1 MMRSQETRPDSL
13 QPTLLVVDDDETN
26 RKILSGRLEAE
37 GHKVSVAENGRRA
50 LEMIEA
56 QPFDLVLLDILMP
69 EMDGYQV
76 LKYLKSHQTL
86 RDIPIIVLSA
96 LDEIESAVRCIEMGA
111 EDYLTKPFN
120 PVLLRAR
127 IGACLEKKRLRD
139 QEIAYLQDVARV
151 TSAAA
156 AAETGAFDP
165 ETLTDVAKRTD
176 ELGQLARVFQGMVRE
191 VYAREERL
199 RREVAVLSEE
209 TGDRYRLILGK
220 SASMNQ
226 AVDLAKK
233 VAASKATVLL
243 LGESGTGKELFA
255 RAIHR
260 WSDRSANPFVAINCV
275 GLSKELLESDLFGH
289 ERGAFTGAHQL
300 KKGKFELADSGTVFL
315 DEVGDISPEIQ
326 AKLLRFLQERE
337 FERVGGLNPL
347 RVDVRIIA
355 ATNRNLETAVSEG
368 RFRED
373 LYHRLQVVPITV
385 PPLRERKE
393 DIPGLIDF
401 FLQRFSLE
409 TKKNFTEVA
418 PDAQEKLLAY
428 DWPGN
433 VRELANVMER
443 AIVIGTE
450 PRVTL
455 HDLPQRI
462 IAAEPSISSDA
473 FSYRGAM
480 DATKREVVL
489 RALAQTQ
496 GNRAAAAKVLGI
508 RRSYLFKLMK
518 ALLID

>member
-1 MMRSQETRPDSL
+1 
-13 QPTLLVVDDDETN
+13 
-26 RKILSGRLEAE
+26 
-37 GHKVSVAENGRRA
+37 
-50 LEMIEA
+50 MIEA

-86 RDIPIIVLSA
+86 RDIPVIVLSA

-139 QEIAYLQDVARV
+139 QEVAYLQNVARV

-156 AAETGAFDP
+156 AVETGAFEP

-300 KKGKFELADSGTVFL
+300 KKGKLELADSGTVFL

-355 ATNRNLETAVSEG
+355 ATNRNLETG
-368 RFRED
+368 R
-373 LYHRLQVVPITV
+373 Q
-385 PPLRERKE
+385 
-393 DIPGLIDF
+393 
-401 FLQRFSLE
+401 
-409 TKKNFTEVA
+409 
-418 PDAQEKLLAY
+418 
-428 DWPGN
+428 
-433 VRELANVMER
+433 
-443 AIVIGTE
+443 
-450 PRVTL
+450 
-455 HDLPQRI
+455 
-462 IAAEPSISSDA
+462 
-473 FSYRGAM
+473 
-480 DATKREVVL
+480 
-489 RALAQTQ
+489 
-496 GNRAAAAKVLGI
+496 
-508 RRSYLFKLMK
+508 
-518 ALLID
+518 

>member
-156 AAETGAFDP
+156 AAESGAFDP

-226 AVDLAKK
+226 AADLAKK

-355 ATNRNLETAVSEG
+355 ATNRNLRDG
-368 RFRED
+368 R
-373 LYHRLQVVPITV
+373 Q
-385 PPLRERKE
+385 
-393 DIPGLIDF
+393 
-401 FLQRFSLE
+401 
-409 TKKNFTEVA
+409 
-418 PDAQEKLLAY
+418 
-428 DWPGN
+428 
-433 VRELANVMER
+433 
-443 AIVIGTE
+443 
-450 PRVTL
+450 
-455 HDLPQRI
+455 
-462 IAAEPSISSDA
+462 
-473 FSYRGAM
+473 
-480 DATKREVVL
+480 
-489 RALAQTQ
+489 
-496 GNRAAAAKVLGI
+496 
-508 RRSYLFKLMK
+508 
-518 ALLID
+518 

>member
-1 MMRSQETRPDSL
+1 MQSQETKS
-13 QPTLLVVDDDETN
+13 QPPQPNLLVVDDDETN

-37 GHKVSVAENGRRA
+37 GYKVFVAENGRRA
-50 LEMIEA
+50 LEMIET

-76 LKYLKSHQTL
+76 LQYLKSRQTL
-86 RDIPIIVLSA
+86 HNIPVIVLSA

-139 QEIAYLQDVARV
+139 QEVAYLQNVSSV
-151 TSAAA
+151 TNAAA
-156 AAETGAFDP
+156 AVETGVFEP
-165 ETLTDVAKRTD
+165 ESLTEVAKRTD
-176 ELGQLARVFQGMVRE
+176 ELGRLARVFQGMARE

-199 RREVAVLSEE
+199 KREVAVLSEE

-289 ERGAFTGAHQL
+289 ERGAFTGAQQL
-300 KKGKFELADSGTVFL
+300 KKGKIELVDSGTVFL

-337 FERVGGLNPL
+337 FERVGGLKPI

-355 ATNRNLETAVSEG
+355 ATNRNLEKAVSEG
-368 RFRED
+368 HFRED
-373 LYHRLQVVPITV
+373 LYHRLQVVPIIL

-393 DIPGLIDF
+393 DIPSLIDF

-409 TKKNFTEVA
+409 TKKHFTEVSA
-418 PDAQEKLLAY
+418 DAQGKLLAY

-443 AIVIGTE
+443 AIVTGTE

-455 HDLPQRI
+455 HDLPDRI
-462 IAAEPSISSDA
+462 IADEPRINSDR

-480 DATKREVVL
+480 DATKREVVV

-496 GNRAAAAKVLGI
+496 GNRAAAAKFLGI
-508 RRSYLFKLMK
+508 RRSYLLKLMK
-518 ALLID
+518 ALKIE

>member
-1 MMRSQETRPDSL
+1 VKKNENHFCAKSVELMMTSPETRPSSL
-13 QPTLLVVDDDETN
+13 QTTLLVVDDDETN

-37 GHKVSVAENGRRA
+37 GHKVVVAKNGRRA
-50 LEMIEA
+50 LEMLVA

-86 RDIPIIVLSA
+86 RDIPVIVLSA

-111 EDYLTKPFN
+111 EDYLTKPSN
-120 PVLLRAR
+120 AVLLRAR

-139 QEIAYLQDVARV
+139 QEVAYLQNVARV

-156 AAETGAFDP
+156 AVETGAFEP
-165 ETLTDVAKRTD
+165 ESLTDVAKRTD
-176 ELGQLARVFQGMVRE
+176 ELGRLARVFQGMARE

-199 RREVAVLSEE
+199 KREVAVLSEE

-220 SASMNQ
+220 STSMNQ
-226 AVDLAKK
+226 AGDLAKK

-300 KKGKFELADSGTVFL
+300 KKGKLDLADSGTVFL

-337 FERVGGLNPL
+337 FERVGGLKPIH
-347 RVDVRIIA
+347 VDVRIIA
-355 ATNRNLETAVSEG
+355 ATNRNLESAVSEA

-373 LYHRLQVVPITV
+373 LYHRLQVVPITL

-393 DIPGLIDF
+393 DIPNLIDF

-409 TKKNFTEVA
+409 TKKHFTEVNA
-418 PDAQEKLLAY
+418 DAQEKLSLMT
-428 DWPGN
+428 G
-433 VRELANVMER
+433 RETCASWL
-443 AIVIGTE
+443 T
-450 PRVTL
+450 
-455 HDLPQRI
+455 
-462 IAAEPSISSDA
+462 
-473 FSYRGAM
+473 
-480 DATKREVVL
+480 
-489 RALAQTQ
+489 
-496 GNRAAAAKVLGI
+496 
-508 RRSYLFKLMK
+508 
-518 ALLID
+518 

>member
-1 MMRSQETRPDSL
+1 MQSQETKS
-13 QPTLLVVDDDETN
+13 QPPQPNLLVVDDDETN

-37 GHKVSVAENGRRA
+37 GYKVFVAENGRRA
-50 LEMIEA
+50 LEMIET

-76 LKYLKSHQTL
+76 LQYLKSRQTL
-86 RDIPIIVLSA
+86 HNIPVIVLSA

-139 QEIAYLQDVARV
+139 QEVAYLQNVSSV
-151 TSAAA
+151 TNAAA
-156 AAETGAFDP
+156 AVETGVFDP
-165 ETLTDVAKRTD
+165 ETLADVAKRTD
-176 ELGQLARVFQGMVRE
+176 ELGRLARVFQGMARE

-199 RREVAVLSEE
+199 KREVAVLSEE

-289 ERGAFTGAHQL
+289 ERGAFTGAQQL
-300 KKGKFELADSGTVFL
+300 KKGKIELVDSGTVFL

-337 FERVGGLNPL
+337 FERVGGLKPI

-355 ATNRNLETAVSEG
+355 ATNRNLEKAVSEG
-368 RFRED
+368 HFRED
-373 LYHRLQVVPITV
+373 LYHRLQVVPIIL

-393 DIPGLIDF
+393 DIPSLIDF

-409 TKKNFTEVA
+409 TKKHFTEVSA
-418 PDAQEKLLAY
+418 DAQGKLLAY

-443 AIVIGTE
+443 AIVTGTE

-455 HDLPQRI
+455 HDLPDRI
-462 IAAEPSISSDA
+462 IADEPRINSDR

-480 DATKREVVL
+480 DATKREVVV

-496 GNRAAAAKVLGI
+496 GNRAAAAKLLGI
-508 RRSYLFKLMK
+508 RRSYLLKLMK
-518 ALLID
+518 ALKIE